1 MENVRPDS
9 QKLTH
14 LKAPDPIDSPM
25 RVVSLPLHQLQNSQ
39 GETPGPMSVLEWRR
53 AVWYAVQSI
62 RDQTN
67 PIILIT
73 TFSSCPTYLRPSI
86 NIIDFSSPPD
96 LRTSKKKLRINP
108 LVEEDRKFLMADTL
122 ITLFQNSDSG
132 EEVTDNSIIGR
143 PSRHGL
149 RRYTSKKPT
158 VMPLIDLTQP
168 TDADGRPI
176 QFEGG
181 RPQLLSQSNKP
192 KKRMMAAPDI
202 EQRHR
207 EAMRRLQAEATEH
220 LIYAEWEAAAHHQST
235 PQFEQPKLNRLPTR
249 RATLRKLSDFARKS
263 VSNLSV
269 RTTAVSSPPPVAS
282 CSNTVD
288 KSRSSTPKKSSS
300 RKGSTRLTQMIK
312 KFGSLRRSPN
322 SPKMFSAGS
331 EASLS
336 RKSLLSSFRFSAST
350 SAVHS

>member
-67 PIILIT
+67 PINQ
-73 TFSSCPTYLRPSI
+73 SPCRRRPSQI
-86 NIIDFSSPPD
+86 SKH
-96 LRTSKKKLRINP
+96 TS
-108 LVEEDRKFLMADTL
+108 T
-122 ITLFQNSDSG
+122 NSDSG

>member
-1 MENVRPDS
+1 MENVRQDSHKLAHLTAPDS
-9 QKLTH
+9 
-14 LKAPDPIDSPM
+14 IGSPM
-25 RVVSLPLHQLQNSQ
+25 RVVSLPLHQLENSQ

-53 AVWYAVQSI
+53 TVWFAVQSI
-62 RDQTN
+62 RDQSNN
-67 PIILIT
+67 PINQPPCRR
-73 TFSSCPTYLRPSI
+73 SPSKI
-86 NIIDFSSPPD
+86 SQH
-96 LRTSKKKLRINP
+96 TST
-108 LVEEDRKFLMADTL
+108 D
-122 ITLFQNSDSG
+122 SDSG
-132 EEVTDNSIIGR
+132 EELTDQSIIGH

-149 RRYTSKKPT
+149 RRYASKRPT
-158 VMPLIDLTQP
+158 VMPLIDLSQP
-168 TDADGRPI
+168 ADADGRPI

-220 LIYAEWEAAAHHQST
+220 LIYAEWEAATHHRST

-249 RATLRKLSDFARKS
+249 RATLRKLSDLARKS

-269 RTTAVSSPPPVAS
+269 RTTAVESPPKPPVAS
-282 CSNTVD
+282 CSNTVE
-288 KSRSSTPKKSSS
+288 KSRSSTPKKSCS
-300 RKGSTRLTQMIK
+300 RKGSTRFTQMIK

-322 SPKMFSAGS
+322 NPKMFSAGS

-350 SAVHS
+350 SAFHS